1 MQPGNM
7 VESAPEND
15 PFIQT
20 RDWVQTQDFMSR
32 PDIRSGGAQGLG
44 SRERIETISDTVLS
58 SVGGHGS
65 AQVSGRA
72 Y

>member
-32 PDIRSGGAQGLG
+32 PDLRSGGHKDLVLG
-44 SRERIETISDTVLS
+44 K
-58 SVGGHGS
+58 GWK
-65 AQVSGRA
+65 Q
-72 Y
+72 